1 MPSKTFIDTI
11 VEINKIGHTLLFF
24 VPQFSLL
31 HDGDNLSSLKR
42 KNGHSY
48 RQVIVT
54 SQLNLMLHFVICFME
69 FPTNGNKKQGKPS
82 FHYPLNC
89 RLHMYVSERTF
100 LCIVLFCSVSLHF
113 TTTVWLLKN
122 LVRKI
127 TF

>member
-11 VEINKIGHTLLFF
+11 VEINEIGHTLLFF

-69 FPTNGNKKQGKPS
+69 FPTNSNNNKNGEMK
-82 FHYPLNC
+82 N
-89 RLHMYVSERTF
+89 RLSII
-100 LCIVLFCSVSLHF
+100 L
-113 TTTVWLLKN
+113 
-122 LVRKI
+122 
-127 TF
+127 